1 MAEIT
6 NRFIGIDKNQY
17 AAATDYNVLHD
28 YRSYNYVVTLAAIPR
43 EDYNNPDFFK
53 NNSPLKYIVL
63 KSSGKG
69 SQTIDSAVIS
79 ETATTDATK
88 DLDSTIGAFN
98 ESGYGRFDFFIDNIE
113 IEALWNLTSGSQPAK
128 IRFDVTEPFSI
139 NGFIEAVRV
148 NALAAGYENHLDAV
162 FVLKFEFIGYK
173 DGDGLSPP
181 TSVPKSTRAFPINI
195 NGMTLETNERGT
207 VYRVA
212 CTSKNGMGLAEDGK
226 LATTAKMKGA
236 TVKDVLE
243 NLMTQVEESRKQDQ
257 GAEETGPTFNEYKIE
272 FVDGK
277 KIDVKTLAD
286 AKINSDLRSNQ
297 VYVFP
302 ELTDK
307 NDKNAT
313 KTVEKPTK
321 ANYVPSDE
329 VISFASGV
337 SIMDVIT
344 AVIRDS
350 EYTKELLGSLED
362 AKQKN
367 NGFIPWFRVTLDTQI
382 KPGKNEKTGALNY
395 IYTYKVRPFMTHY
408 SRLPGQGRG
417 LFDADEIKGQ
427 IRRSYNYL
435 YTGKNVDIL
444 NFNLKFNHLFIQQR
458 PYKLGNM
465 DQSGTG
471 NAGAASNATEVKEGK
486 TEQDG
491 TNKDQGLTKTIV
503 VTSNSKM
510 EGISGKAPQATPYFK
525 LGQIMHETLLDTNDL
540 NVIDLQIVGDP
551 YYLVTSNIGNQEET
565 EDDENEGITPTGEAT
580 YLGGDVLIDLSFRS
594 PKDIKPDGWADFG
607 SGLLPFSGVF
617 QVTNLVNTFREGKF
631 EQKLHALRLPGQLVT
646 ESGVKKAGA
655 MIESAKAGEAQ
666 TKDSAPSSTG
676 LRASNASIMNML
688 SRGLPTIG
696 LPGVLA
702 NFSNAVG
709 GAIGG
714 VNTALQTTLQRVDDS
729 LAPLNGALQQAGAAL
744 NSIAQV
750 GGLIAA
756 GNALINGFDNPGGA
770 PGLGQNATGY
780 NPYSSGIRLDTA
792 GLSDM
797 MNGTSQSDQSN
808 VVAQSNVISSFIQDP
823 SNLRTLN
830 TNYYNNV
837 VSERIPLADR
847 NINNVGDKAA
857 EATNS
862 TLVDPKALAYKL
874 GIDPKALSG
883 LSGEQQSSLLS
894 QLMSLADKIPEN
906 TDIAGLKSLGMSMA
920 NIYGASIPNL
930 PALQPLTLAPLANL
944 STLDLQKIIASGANP
959 ANLPGALQVPVI
971 AALYALLNKNK
982 GIPNNG
988 VVGTQQFNSQSVLD
1002 KIETAQSM
1010 GNKLQSNS
1018 NFANAQIG
1026 LGSVES
1032 NAANIS
1038 QTVQGYG
1045 GYYVN
1050 SKTAFSQFGT
1060 QRKDSPIDKLMQ
1072 TKSLAPLN
1080 TVNSTNNSTSGLTK

>member
-6 NRFIGIDKNQY
+6 NRYIGTDKNQY
-17 AAATDYNVLHD
+17 SVATDYNVLHE
-28 YRSYNYVVTLAAIPR
+28 YRSYNYVVTLAAITR
-43 EDYNNPDFFK
+43 EEYNDPTFFK
-53 NNSPLKYIVL
+53 NNNPLNYVVL

-69 SQTIDSAVIS
+69 SRTIDSAVIS
-79 ETATTDATK
+79 DAASDTATQN
-88 DLDSTIGAFN
+88 LSSTIGAFN

-113 IEALWNLTSGSQPAK
+113 IESLWNLTSGSQPAK

-139 NGFIEAVRV
+139 NGFIESVRV

-173 DGDGLSPP
+173 DGDGLTPP
-181 TSVPKSTRAFPINI
+181 STVPKATRSFPINI
-195 NGMTLETNERGT
+195 NGMSLETSERGT
-207 VYRVA
+207 VYKVA

-226 LATTAKMKGA
+226 LAATAKMKGSN
-236 TVKDVLE
+236 VREVLD
-243 NLMTQVEESRKQDQ
+243 NLRAQVEESRKKDQ
-257 GAEETGPTFNEYKIE
+257 GSEETGPSYNEYKIE
-272 FVDGK
+272 FVDGP
-277 KIDVKTLAD
+277 KIKASTLAD
-286 AKINSDLRSNQ
+286 SPINDALRSSQ

-302 ELTDK
+302 ELSDK

-321 ANYVPSDE
+321 VSYNPSDE
-329 VISFASGV
+329 VVSFASGV

-350 EYTKELLGSLED
+350 EYTKDLLGSLEE

-444 NFNLKFNHLFIQQR
+444 NFNLKFNYLFIQQR
-458 PYKLGNM
+458 PYQLGNK

-471 NAGAASNATEVKEGK
+471 DAAAASNNTELKEGK

-491 TNKDQGLTKTIV
+491 TSRDQGTTKTIV
-503 VTSNSKM
+503 VTSNSKS
-510 EGISGKAPQATPYFK
+510 EGISGKAPQSTPYFK

-565 EDDENEGITPTGEAT
+565 EDEENPGITTTGEAT

-607 SGLLPFSGVF
+607 EGLLPFSGIY
-617 QVTNLVNTFREGKF
+617 QVTNLINTFREGKF

-646 ESGVKKAGA
+646 ETGVKKVGA
-655 MIESAKAGEAQ
+655 MLESAKAGETQ
-666 TKDSAPSSTG
+666 TKDSAPGSAGSRPSSAN
-676 LRASNASIMNML
+676 LMNML

-729 LAPLNGALQQAGAAL
+729 IAPLNGAIQQAGAAL
-744 NSIAQV
+744 NSLAQV

-770 PGLGQNATGY
+770 PGLGQNSGGY
-780 NPYSSGIRLDTA
+780 NPYSSGVRLDTA

-808 VVAQSNVISSFIQDP
+808 VVAQSNVISSFIQDS

-830 TNYYNNV
+830 SNYYNNV
-837 VSERIPLADR
+837 VSERIPLADK
-847 NINNVGDKAA
+847 NINNVGDKSA
-857 EATNS
+857 EVANS

-883 LSGEQQSSLLS
+883 LSGDQQSSLLS
-894 QLMSLADKIPEN
+894 QLMSLASKIPEN
-906 TDIAGLKSLGMSMA
+906 TDIAGLKSLGMSMS

-930 PALQPLTLAPLANL
+930 PALQPLTLAPLAKL

-959 ANLPGALQVPVI
+959 ASVPGALAVPAI

-988 VVGTQQFNSQSVLD
+988 VVGGQQINGQSVLD
-1002 KIETAQSM
+1002 KIETVQAM
-1010 GNKLQSNS
+1010 GNNLQSNS
-1018 NFANAQIG
+1018 NFSSAQLG

-1032 NAANIS
+1032 NKANLS

-1045 GYYVN
+1045 GYYVD
-1050 SKTAFSQFGT
+1050 SKTSFAQFGT
-1060 QRKDSPIDKLMQ
+1060 QRQDSPVDKLMQ
-1072 TKSLAPLN
+1072 TKSSAPLN
-1080 TVNSTNNSTSGLTK
+1080 TVNSTNNRTSGLTK